1 VGLAAGG
8 AGAWSVLDNCAAT
21 IGFAVAVGVVDV
33 VGRAIAWKATGAS
46 LDDIV
51 LAVLVLVPVN
61 FLEERLRLEER
72 VA

>member
-1 VGLAAGG
+1 VERRYVLGGLAIPRDGG
-8 AGAWSVLDNCAAT
+8 V
-21 IGFAVAVGVVDV
+21 VGVGIV
-33 VGRAIAWKATGAS
+33 RAIAWKATGAS